1 MRKLFLYIVSLFIL
15 TGCSD
20 EIPEHERPV
29 QSKRAILAYLIANNN
44 LDTDIMNNVVWM
56 YESLA
61 QSQDSCSLA
70 IYYKPSSNNSYN
82 NGYLKET
89 QILTFFTDGHG
100 QINGQP
106 ALEGSD
112 ITTGNVVEQA
122 LKYTAV
128 PGTSTDPD
136 VMQANLQAMA
146 DIIPAESYGL
156 IFGSH
161 ATSWMPAE
169 ENPFISTKSFGQ
181 DGSEYN
187 SINIPEF
194 ADVLEASF
202 PGNLDFVLF
211 DACMMQTAEVC
222 YELRNA
228 THYCIASVM
237 ETPGVGFP
245 YHRILSELYQDEI
258 DFNQICTDVISFNK
272 EMGLW
277 GTYAAVDCTQMDAF
291 ANTVKEQ
298 IDQHASALE
307 NLSLHSIQQYG
318 VNGSTD
324 FRYFSFDVADFIK
337 QLNEGELPVLFQ
349 QTLDQTV
356 LAKSCIT
363 NSHSYPY
370 GSILTDESKYCGI
383 GMYIPDAV
391 PDTRWND
398 YYRSAISWYQ
408 AVWSE

>member
-1 MRKLFLYIVSLFIL
+1 MKKLFLYIVSLFIIV
-15 TGCSD
+15 GCSD

-29 QSKRAILAYLIANNN
+29 QSKRAILAYLIANND

-128 PGTSTDPD
+128 PGIATDTE
-136 VMQANLQAMA
+136 VMQANLQAMT

-161 ATSWMPAE
+161 ATSWMPAAGTD
-169 ENPFISTKSFGQ
+169 IATKSFGQ
-181 DGSEYN
+181 DGTVYN
-187 SINIPEF
+187 SINVPEL
-194 ADVLEASF
+194 ADVLEQTF

-222 YELRNA
+222 YELRHA
-228 THYCIASVM
+228 THYCIASVL
-237 ETPGVGFP
+237 ETPVEGFP
-245 YHRILSELYQDEI
+245 YHLILDDLYQENI
-258 DFNQICTDVISFNK
+258 DFDKLCEDVINFNK
-272 EMGLW
+272 NETKGKW
-277 GTYAAVDCTQMDAF
+277 GTYAVVDCEQMDAF
-291 ANTVKEQ
+291 ANAVREQ
-298 IDQHASALE
+298 ISPYKNTIEDTHLF
-307 NLSLHSIQQYG
+307 QQYG
-318 VNGSTD
+318 VGD
-324 FRYFSFDVADFIK
+324 FLFFSFDVADVIR
-337 QLNEGELPVLFQ
+337 QLNGGTLPESFQ
-349 QTLDQTV
+349 QVLDQTV

-363 NSHSYPY
+363 NHS
-370 GSILTDESKYCGI
+370 TFRVDEDRYCGM

-391 PDTRWND
+391 PNTRWND

-408 AVWSE
+408 TVWSE

>member
-1 MRKLFLYIVSLFIL
+1 MKKLFLYIVSLFIL
-15 TGCSD
+15 VGCSD

-56 YESLA
+56 YENLA

-128 PGTSTDPD
+128 PGTATDPD

-181 DGSEYN
+181 DGSAYN

-237 ETPGVGFP
+237 ETPTVGFP

-258 DFNQICTDVISFNK
+258 DFNQVCTDVISFNK

-277 GTYAAVDCTQMDAF
+277 GTYAVVDCTQMDAF
-291 ANTVKEQ
+291 ANAVREQ

-324 FRYFSFDVADFIK
+324 FIYFSFDVADFIK

-370 GSILTDESKYCGI
+370 GSVLTDEDKYCGM
-383 GMYIPDAV
+383 GMYIPDAA
-391 PDTRWND
+391 DNSDWND

-408 AVWSE
+408 TVWSE

>member
-70 IYYKPSSNNSYN
+70 IYYKPSSSNNYI
-82 NGYLKET
+82 EEA

-106 ALEGSD
+106 ALEGSEM
-112 ITTGNVVEQA
+112 TTGNVVEQA
-122 LKYTAV
+122 LKYAAI
-128 PGTSTDPD
+128 PGTATDTE
-136 VMQANLQAMA
+136 VMQANLQAMT
-146 DIIPAESYGL
+146 DIIPAENYGL

-181 DGSEYN
+181 DGAYN

-237 ETPGVGFP
+237 ETPRVGFP

-291 ANTVKEQ
+291 A
-298 IDQHASALE
+298 ASVREEIVSKASLVE
-307 NLSLHSIQQYG
+307 NLSSHAIQQYG
-318 VNGSTD
+318 RNQ
-324 FRYFSFDVADFIK
+324 FRFFSFDIADLIQ
-337 QLNEGELPVLFQ
+337 QLNEGVLPDAFQ
-349 QTLDQTV
+349 QILSQTII
-356 LAKSCIT
+356 AKSCIESV
-363 NSHSYPY
+363 NRQII
-370 GSILTDESKYCGI
+370 GDFDEDKYCGM
-383 GMYIPDAV
+383 GMYIPDAA
-391 PDTRWND
+391 DNSDWND

-408 AVWSE
+408 TVWSE

>member
-29 QSKRAILAYLIANNN
+29 QSKRAILAYLIANND

-100 QINGQP
+100 QINGRP

-128 PGTSTDPD
+128 PGIATDTD

-161 ATSWMPAE
+161 ATSWMPAAGTD
-169 ENPFISTKSFGQ
+169 IATKSFGQ
-181 DGSEYN
+181 DGTIYN
-187 SINIPEF
+187 SINVPEL
-194 ADVLEASF
+194 ADVLEQTF

-222 YELRNA
+222 YELRHA
-228 THYCIASVM
+228 THYCIASVLG
-237 ETPGVGFP
+237 TPVEGFP
-245 YHRILSELYQDEI
+245 YHLILDDLYQENI
-258 DFNQICTDVISFNK
+258 DFDKLCEDIINFNK
-272 EMGLW
+272 NETKGKW
-277 GTYAAVDCTQMDAF
+277 GTYAVVDCEQMDAF
-291 ANTVKEQ
+291 ANAVREQ
-298 IDQHASALE
+298 ISPYKNTIEDTHLF
-307 NLSLHSIQQYG
+307 QQYG
-318 VNGSTD
+318 VGD
-324 FRYFSFDVADFIK
+324 FLFFSFDVADVIR
-337 QLNEGELPVLFQ
+337 QLNGGTLPESFQ
-349 QTLDQTV
+349 QVLDQTV

-363 NSHSYPY
+363 NHS
-370 GSILTDESKYCGI
+370 TFRVDEDRYCGM

-391 PDTRWND
+391 PNTQWND

-408 AVWSE
+408 TVWSE

>member
-44 LDTDIMNNVVWM
+44 LDREIMNNVVWM

-112 ITTGNVVEQA
+112 ITTENVVEQA

-161 ATSWMPAE
+161 ATSWMPAAGTD
-169 ENPFISTKSFGQ
+169 IATKSFGQ
-181 DGSEYN
+181 DSTEYN
-187 SINIPEF
+187 SINIPEL
-194 ADVLEASF
+194 ADVLEQTF
-202 PGNLDFVLF
+202 PGNLDFLLF

-222 YELRNA
+222 YELRHA
-228 THYCIASVM
+228 AHYCIASVL

-245 YHRILSELYQDEI
+245 YHLILNNLYQENI
-258 DFNQICTDVISFNK
+258 DFDKLCEDVINFNK
-272 EMGLW
+272 REGLW
-277 GTYAAVDCTQMDAF
+277 GTYAVVDCEQMDTF
-291 ANTVKEQ
+291 ASAVKDQ
-298 IDQHASALE
+298 IDQHASVLE

-318 VNGSTD
+318 IES
-324 FRYFSFDVADFIK
+324 FSYFSFDVADIIR
-337 QLNEGELPVLFQ
+337 QLNGGEVPTSFQ
-349 QTLDQTV
+349 QILDQTV

-363 NSHSYPY
+363 NHSVFRV
-370 GSILTDESKYCGI
+370 DEDRYCGM

-391 PDTRWND
+391 PGNTRWND

>member
-29 QSKRAILAYLIANNN
+29 QSKRAILAYLIANND

-128 PGTSTDPD
+128 PGIATDTD

-161 ATSWMPAE
+161 ATSWMPAAGTD
-169 ENPFISTKSFGQ
+169 IATKSFGQ
-181 DGSEYN
+181 DGTVYN
-187 SINIPEF
+187 SINVPEL
-194 ADVLEASF
+194 ADVLEQTF

-222 YELRNA
+222 YELRHA
-228 THYCIASVM
+228 THYCIASVLG
-237 ETPGVGFP
+237 TPVEGFP
-245 YHRILSELYQDEI
+245 YHLILDDLYQENI
-258 DFNQICTDVISFNK
+258 DFDKLCEDVINFNK
-272 EMGLW
+272 NETKGKW
-277 GTYAAVDCTQMDAF
+277 GTYAVVDCEQMDAF
-291 ANTVKEQ
+291 ANAVREQ
-298 IDQHASALE
+298 ISPYKNTIEDTHLF
-307 NLSLHSIQQYG
+307 QQYG
-318 VNGSTD
+318 VGD
-324 FRYFSFDVADFIK
+324 FLFFSFDVADVIR
-337 QLNEGELPVLFQ
+337 QLNGGTLPESFQ
-349 QTLDQTV
+349 QVLDQTV

-363 NSHSYPY
+363 NHS
-370 GSILTDESKYCGI
+370 TFRVDEDRYCGM

-391 PDTRWND
+391 PNTQWND

-408 AVWSE
+408 TVWSE

>member
-29 QSKRAILAYLIANNN
+29 QSKRAILAYLIANND

-128 PGTSTDPD
+128 PGTATDPD

-181 DGSEYN
+181 DGSAYN

-237 ETPGVGFP
+237 ATPTEGFP
-245 YHRILSELYQDEI
+245 YHLILDDLYQEDI
-258 DFNQICTDVISFNK
+258 DFDKLCEDVINFNK
-272 EMGLW
+272 SETKGKW
-277 GTYAAVDCTQMDAF
+277 GTYAVVDCEQMDTF
-291 ANTVKEQ
+291 ASAVKDQ

-318 VNGSTD
+318 IES
-324 FRYFSFDVADFIK
+324 FSYFSFDVEDIIR
-337 QLNEGELPVLFQ
+337 QLNGGEVPTSFQ
-349 QTLDQTV
+349 QILDQTV

-363 NSHSYPY
+363 NHSVFRV
-370 GSILTDESKYCGI
+370 DEDRYCGM

-391 PDTRWND
+391 PGNTRWND

-408 AVWSE
+408 TVWSE